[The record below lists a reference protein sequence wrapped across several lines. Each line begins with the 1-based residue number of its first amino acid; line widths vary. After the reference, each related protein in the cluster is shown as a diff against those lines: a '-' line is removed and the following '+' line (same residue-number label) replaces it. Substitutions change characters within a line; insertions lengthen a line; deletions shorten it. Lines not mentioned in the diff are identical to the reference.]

1 MAVYNLSIREENKMI
16 KNVNRIFMFLKVSVV
31 CSLPTQN
38 CFASIYNLVI
48 YLSLL
53 KVPGNYVSTKDKF
66 TNPLWTLDV
75 LVIPNMQSV

>member
-1 MAVYNLSIREENKMI
+1 MAVYNLSIQEENKMI
-16 KNVNRIFMFLKVSVV
+16 ENVNRIVMFLKVSVV

-38 CFASIYNLVI
+38 CLYNLVI

-53 KVPGNYVSTKDKF
+53 KVPGNYVSTKDNI